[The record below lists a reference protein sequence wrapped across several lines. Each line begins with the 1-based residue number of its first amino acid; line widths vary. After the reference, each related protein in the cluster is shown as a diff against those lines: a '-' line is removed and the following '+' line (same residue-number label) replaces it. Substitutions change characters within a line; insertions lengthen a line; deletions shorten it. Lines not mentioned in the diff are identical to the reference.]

1 MKIKYIA
8 GFICVLMLIS
18 IPLTTVQAHQEII
31 TQTQDEE
38 PQSLIGVAFIAG
50 IIMNPQAIG
59 KYVQAK
65 ALVMAYYDRGLI
77 FKDSGISMGF
87 KNVRFKDGDLL
98 YMSEPMAFGMV
109 QVAGICTGFSIQK

>member
-1 MKIKYIA
+1 
-8 GFICVLMLIS
+8 MLIS
-18 IPLTTVQAHQEII
+18 IPFTTVQAHQEII

-50 IIMNPQAIG
+50 IIMNPQTIG